1 MYCKLCKSKK
11 KKFILEKIKLSF
23 SVLRF
28 RISQDP
34 NFFAGSNSITLIR
47 IQPLVSNQNCHQKRK
62 RKSFF
67 KNKKKLFFEQILPK
81 VILFVNYNDPLPG
94 RILLCSPIQA
104 APLKGECHAILPPPH
119 VFFRKSNPS
128 VPLIEVI
135 KYIWLR
141 FRRDILIPTVWIF
154 DSMEVRPTSSKK

>member
-28 RISQDP
+28 RISPDP

-47 IQPLVSNQNCHQKRK
+47 IQPLVSNQNFHQKRK

-81 VILFVNYNDPLPG
+81 VILLVNYNDPLPG

-104 APLKGECHAILPPPH
+104 APLKGECHAILPPPPH

-128 VPLIEVI
+128 VPLIEEI
-135 KYIWLR
+135 KYIWCGN
-141 FRRDILIPTVWIF
+141 
-154 DSMEVRPTSSKK
+154 DSTQ